1 MGNFA
6 GGNTIIAIAG
16 NPHSPHPEEH
26 PTGASRRTRVR
37 SKSQSGF
44 GQMLKKPAR
53 NTLFYGDTLAI
64 LREHIADE
72 SVDPIYLDPPFN
84 FDADCNVFKKVKR
97 EKTETQS
104 EFDL

>member
-16 NPHSPHPEEH
+16 NPHSPSR
-26 PTGASRRTRVR
+26 GAPDGRV
-37 SKSQSGF
+37 SKDEGA
-44 GQMLKKPAR
+44 LEIAKRIWPDAKKI
-53 NTLFYGDTLAI
+53 FYGDTLAI

-97 EKTETQS
+97 EKTGTQS
-104 EFDL
+104 EFGL